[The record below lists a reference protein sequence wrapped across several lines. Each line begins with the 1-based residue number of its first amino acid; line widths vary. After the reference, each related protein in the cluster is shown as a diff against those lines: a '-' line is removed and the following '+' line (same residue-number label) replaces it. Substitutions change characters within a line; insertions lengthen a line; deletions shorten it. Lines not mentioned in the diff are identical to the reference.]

1 MTETTIDT
9 QKVLDELARLAEIAA
24 GIIDGEDV
32 KGIIT
37 PRAMYYILNPDPK
50 HQFLVGDYFDVDH
63 DLFLRVKKLMIRI
76 ARLSDL
82 VISTSMWQVIG
93 DGGQVTVAVHNGA
106 QQRWYTFGESARE
119 IVPEMAEVVR
129 TGQVLAVPVAEDD
142 RQATALA
149 PIRDSLGD
157 IVAVCEFSAPLA
169 GQSPAWS

>member
-1 MTETTIDT
+1 MKATRVDT
-9 QKVLDELARLAEIAA
+9 RKVLDELARLAEIAA
-24 GIIDGEDV
+24 GVIDGEDV
-32 KGIIT
+32 KGVIT

-82 VISTSMWQVIG
+82 VISSSMWQVIG
-93 DGGQVTVAVHNGA
+93 DGKRTTVVLHNGA
-106 QQRWYTFGESARE
+106 MQQWYHFGDNVMD
-119 IVPEMAEVVR
+119 IPPELAEVAR
-129 TGQVLAVPVAEDD
+129 TGQVKALPVTDGD

-157 IVAVCEFSAPLA
+157 VVAVCEFSAPLA